1 MPKMMEAVR
10 TEVSTPV
17 FVWVNVMSVVILASA
32 LFMASQTVALLVFL
46 SAIASV
52 SLAYV
57 LWRLT
62 DNIYVMGSVHIPL
75 WGPLLAYIVVSVLPM
90 TDLSTLYGQWLLT
103 ASAVM
108 TISLVFDVRDTWRV
122 LRGTRALDS

>member
-1 MPKMMEAVR
+1 MLKMMEAVR
-10 TEVSTPV
+10 SEVSSPV
-17 FVWVNVMSVVILASA
+17 FIWVNVMSVVMLASA
-32 LFMASQTVALLVFL
+32 FFMASQTVALLVFL

>member
-1 MPKMMEAVR
+1 MLKMMEAVR
-10 TEVSTPV
+10 SEVSTPV
-17 FVWVNVMSVVILASA
+17 FIRVNVMSVVLLASA

>member
-1 MPKMMEAVR
+1 MLKMMEAVR
-10 TEVSTPV
+10 SEVSTPV
-17 FVWVNVMSVVILASA
+17 FIWVNVMSVVLLAST